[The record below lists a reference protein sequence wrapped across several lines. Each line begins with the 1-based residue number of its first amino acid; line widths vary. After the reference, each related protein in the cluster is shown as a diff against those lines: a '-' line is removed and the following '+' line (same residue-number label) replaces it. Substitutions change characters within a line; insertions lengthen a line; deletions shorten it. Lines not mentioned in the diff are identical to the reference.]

1 METLVVE
8 VSHMEKKPNPQNEEF
23 AQDLSP
29 DDLDTRNDKEM
40 TEEQKK
46 NTPLNNTPQ
55 NPPR

>member
-8 VSHMEKKPNPQNEEF
+8 VSHMEKKQNPQNEEF

-40 TEEQKK
+40 TEEQK
-46 NTPLNNTPQ
+46 NNTPQ